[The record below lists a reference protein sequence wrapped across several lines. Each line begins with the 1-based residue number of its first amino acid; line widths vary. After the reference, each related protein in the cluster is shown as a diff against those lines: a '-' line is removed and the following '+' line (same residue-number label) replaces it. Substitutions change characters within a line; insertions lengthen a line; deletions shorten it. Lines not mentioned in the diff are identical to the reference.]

1 MNTVMSDKDV
11 INLIEMKAQVG
22 GNKSWGFDLNEKD
35 FCKGMILLNPQS
47 YGFRLQNYIQKILD
61 FVKIPSQDGC
71 GDIRPRKL
79 FRFDKESKNFEVKV
93 SLLTGTND
101 DLNIV
106 QIRLFHNVQYYLCV
120 AYDMRDISNF
130 KKYIFLLTH
139 DEMNNECKTMNASGA
154 HGTKTLNKKN
164 KHIELRLSLKCL
176 PNNIHFE
183 RWLNNYSIK
192 SFEEIY
198 DLL

>member
-1 MNTVMSDKDV
+1 MTNTVMSDKDV
-11 INLIEMKAQVG
+11 KNLMEMKVQVSD
-22 GNKSWGFDLNEKD
+22 NKSWGFDLNEKD

-47 YGFRLQNYIQKILD
+47 YGFRLQNYIQKTLG
-61 FVKIPSQDGC
+61 FAKIPSKDGC

-79 FRFDKESKNFEVKV
+79 YKESKNFEVKV
-93 SLLTGTND
+93 SLLTRTNET
-101 DLNIV
+101 LNIV

-139 DEMNNECKTMNASGA
+139 KEMDKECEKMNASGA
-154 HGTKTLNKKN
+154 HGTKTLNIEN

-176 PNNIHFE
+176 PNNIHFK
-183 RWLNNYSIK
+183 RWLEKYSIK
-192 SFEEIY
+192 SFEEIH